1 LELFVGKTRI
11 VSLVEQTIAGLEML
25 IKEANPE
32 SLDAI
37 DWLKPHYVN
46 EQHECTGLIQ
56 SFVIDTGKQTIVVD
70 TCVGDDRE
78 RPYEPSW
85 HRQQRGFLNTFI
97 AQGFDPKT
105 VDLVL
110 CTHLHV
116 DHVGW
121 NTQRVDGKFVP
132 TFPNARYLFER
143 REFEHWQSLAATT
156 EPEPAAD
163 ESRKDAALRNFR
175 ETQRL
180 TWADSVQPIVDAG
193 LIELVDVTTE
203 LNIADGVALVST
215 PGHTIGHVSVRVSDG
230 DDQVVISGDCVHHP
244 CQIAHPP
251 WRTLVDHD
259 PVQAGQTRHALF
271 TEMVDSG
278 ARLVGSHFSE
288 PCCGHLQRDGDGFR
302 FLPEHVES

>member
-1 LELFVGKTRI
+1 MELNVGKTRI

-32 SLDAI
+32 SLNAI

-46 EQHECTGLIQ
+46 DEDKCTGLIQ
-56 SFVIDTGKQTIVVD
+56 SFVISTGNQTIVVD

-78 RPYEPSW
+78 RPYEPGW
-85 HRQQRGFLNTFI
+85 HLQQRGFLNTFV
-97 AQGFDPKT
+97 AQGFDPAQ

-121 NTQRVDGKFVP
+121 NTQLVDGQFVP

-143 REFEHWQSLAATT
+143 REFEHWQNLAATV
-156 EPEPAAD
+156 EPEPAEN

-180 TWADSVQPIVDAG
+180 TWGDSVQPIVDAG
-193 LIELVDVTTE
+193 LIELVDVTEE
-203 LNIADGVALVST
+203 LSIADGISLVPT
-215 PGHTIGHVSVRVSDG
+215 PGHTIGHVSVRVTDG
-230 DDQVVISGDCVHHP
+230 ADQVVISGDCVHHP

-251 WRTLVDHD
+251 WRTLVDFD
-259 PVQAGQTRHALF
+259 PVQAGQTRQELF
-271 TEMVDSG
+271 TQLVQSG
-278 ARLVGSHFSE
+278 GRLVGSHFSK
-288 PCCGHLQRDGDGFR
+288 PCCGHLQADGDGFR
-302 FLPEHVES
+302 FLPDGTD